1 MQELLAGTVHH
12 TKNIELSLC
21 SVNFLF
27 FFFFFAHCLRL
38 GHTGR
43 ILVFITEEELFVL
56 NSAIFLSALGRELGM
71 AREVGQGGVAV
82 IR

>member
-21 SVNFLF
+21 MCELS

-38 GHTGR
+38 GHTGL
-43 ILVFITEEELFVL
+43 ILMFITEEELFVL

-71 AREVGQGGVAV
+71 AREMGEREVAV

>member
-1 MQELLAGTVHH
+1 MQELLAGTVHR

-21 SVNFLF
+21 MCGLS
-27 FFFFFAHCLRL
+27 FFFFAHCLRL
-38 GHTGR
+38 GHTGL
-43 ILVFITEEELFVL
+43 ILMFITEEELFVL